1 MSIGNRFFGAS
12 RVMVKGTLTE
22 QENQL
27 AAYEKAGKAERALPP
42 PALTAPLVKRHII
55 ALTAKANAAAIQQ
68 AIDEA
73 AKLNGQRPVVYLP
86 AGRYAVEKTLTV
98 PANVDLQLIGDGDNS
113 VLTWEGENGGTML
126 RIAGPTRVALRDFM
140 IVGIWNSKGAKL
152 GKGIVADNMDQAGG
166 QILFDQVMADG
177 CVAQGMLFDGLPH
190 TRVETRGSGCGGTT
204 NGPGLIVD
212 GGGATDS
219 PCVGFFGSA
228 GGNNQQTH
236 VVRNGGN
243 LVVWDTWYETA
254 VRKAESEPRYIHL
267 TDRGTLTFFGGH
279 IATLPGQ
286 DARRDLYSIDLDGFQ
301 GKCAI
306 INAGM
311 DARQSPGAPGRQRQR
326 HEFPG
331 AGPGLRR
338 NRATPG
344 Q

>member
-1 MSIGNRFFGAS
+1 MKPAGDTPVVQVTPPADGAQCVSIGNRFFGAS

-55 ALTAKANAAAIQQ
+55 ALNPKANAAAIQQ

-126 RIAGPTRVALRDFM
+126 HIAGPTRVALRDFM

-177 CVAQGMLFDGLPH
+177 CVTQGMLFDGLRH

-204 NGPGLIVD
+204 NGPGLIVN
-212 GGGATDS
+212 GGGEPPIAPASASSAAPAATTS
-219 PCVGFFGSA
+219 RPMWCATAATWWCGTPGMRRRCV
-228 GGNNQQTH
+228 
-236 VVRNGGN
+236 
-243 LVVWDTWYETA
+243 
-254 VRKAESEPRYIHL
+254 
-267 TDRGTLTFFGGH
+267 
-279 IATLPGQ
+279 
-286 DARRDLYSIDLDGFQ
+286 RRS
-301 GKCAI
+301 
-306 INAGM
+306 
-311 DARQSPGAPGRQRQR
+311 
-326 HEFPG
+326 
-331 AGPGLRR
+331 R
-338 NRATPG
+338 NRAIST
-344 Q
+344 